1 MASEVKKRK
10 FHTAEFKAKVGL
22 EALAGEKTLNE
33 IAQRHKVHPV
43 QIRQW
48 KAEIQAQAKTLFE
61 GKRGPKVAAVPE
73 HGAPELLYSEIGRLK
88 VELDWLKKKSGL
100 SLP

>member
-73 HGAPELLYSEIGRLK
+73 HGAPELLYSEIGGSKLS
-88 VELDWLKKKSGL
+88 WTGSKKSQG
-100 SLP
+100 